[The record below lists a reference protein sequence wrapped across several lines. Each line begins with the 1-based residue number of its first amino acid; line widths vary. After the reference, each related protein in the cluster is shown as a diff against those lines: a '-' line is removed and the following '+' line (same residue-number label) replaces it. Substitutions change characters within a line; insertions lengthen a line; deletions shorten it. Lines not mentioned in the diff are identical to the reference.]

1 MHCIVGLGNP
11 GREYGRTRHNIGF
24 WVMDALAERHGIN
37 VQRRRFRSLFGKG
50 RIAGHEALVVKPQI
64 FMNNSGQ
71 PVDLVARFYR
81 LDPSDLLIVYDDI
94 ALETGQLRVRRKGSP
109 GGHKGM
115 RNIIDCLGTDE
126 IPRVRLGIGAPPPAQ
141 DARHYV
147 LSPFK
152 PSEQDIADELIF
164 KAANAVEFILTEG
177 LDAAMN
183 KFNG

>member
-24 WVMDALAERHGIN
+24 WVIDALAERHGIN
-37 VQRRRFRSLFGKG
+37 VQRRRFRALFGKG
-50 RIAGHEALVVKPQI
+50 RIAGYEALVLKPQI

-71 PVDLVARFYR
+71 PVDLVARFYG
-81 LDPSDLLIVYDDI
+81 LTPSDLLIIYDDI
-94 ALETGQLRVRRKGSP
+94 ALEMGQLRVRRKGSP

-115 RNIIDCLGTDE
+115 ANVIDCLGTDE
-126 IPRVRLGIGAPPPAQ
+126 IARIRLGIGSPPPAQ

-147 LSPFK
+147 LSPFR

-164 KAANAVEFILTEG
+164 KAVDAVEFILAEG
-177 LDAAMN
+177 IEAAMN